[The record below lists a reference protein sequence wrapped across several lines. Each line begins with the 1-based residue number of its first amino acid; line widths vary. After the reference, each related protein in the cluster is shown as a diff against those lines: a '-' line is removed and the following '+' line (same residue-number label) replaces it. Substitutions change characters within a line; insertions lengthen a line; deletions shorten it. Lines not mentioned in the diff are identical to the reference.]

1 MTKEKYEKIK
11 QFVFDTWFE
20 KEDIFLDRKIEDFMR
35 GYVYTAEFA
44 DSMYINPDDKT
55 ISALAAYIESSLETI
70 KENKNGR
77 LVSDFAGYE
86 LLAET
91 VSKHGKR
98 CDVNGVGFANL
109 TAQIR
114 LTFSHILGIV
124 RENKQLFDDILGS
137 GLSDMEI
144 ASYVFVHYNV
154 FDNDRLTEM
163 MDKFVNMNAFHDI
176 TIHAICK
183 SLEEHYELYGHVDL
197 DKYKDD
203 DVIMIDP
210 KDDVLDQMSKMI
222 GFDKKIVES
231 FASMKRDATNIVRD
245 WLFADKGENRDN
257 LIKGLHERFGE
268 IFIPEEFEKYVECFA
283 DGEYMKTEVEKET
296 ARLADFYLLTKITVH
311 FYERISDDIRT
322 RFNELTRKSARLAM
336 YVCFILKIALDKYQ

>member
-1 MTKEKYEKIK
+1 MTKKEYEKIK

-20 KEDIFLDRKIEDFMR
+20 KKDIFLDRKIEDFMR
-35 GYVYTAEFA
+35 RYVYTADFA

-55 ISALAAYIESSLETI
+55 INALAAHIESSLETI

-77 LVSDFAGYE
+77 LVSDFVGYE

-91 VSKHGKR
+91 VSKHGRR
-98 CDVNGVGFANL
+98 CDVNGVEFAEL
-109 TAQIR
+109 TIQIR
-114 LTFSHILGIV
+114 QAFSHILGIV
-124 RENKQLFDDILGS
+124 GENMQLFDDIFGN

-144 ASYVFVHYNV
+144 ASYVFVHYIV
-154 FDNDRLTEM
+154 YDKEGPVKMF
-163 MDKFVNMNAFHDI
+163 DKFVNMNAFHDI
-176 TIHAICK
+176 TIHTICK

-197 DKYKDD
+197 NKYKDNGM
-203 DVIMIDP
+203 IMIDP
-210 KDDVLDQMSKMI
+210 KDDVLDLMSKMI

-268 IFIPEEFEKYVECFA
+268 IFIPEEFDRYVEHFA
-283 DGEYMKTEVEKET
+283 DKEYMKTEVEKET
-296 ARLADFYLLTKITVH
+296 ARLADFYLLTKITAY

-322 RFNELTRKSARLAM
+322 RIHELTRRSARLAM
-336 YVCFILKIALDKYQ
+336 YVCFVLKIALDGR